1 MERNFE
7 RNRVATVRRII
18 LKAERGVGRAV
29 LRFEVRRATEATM
42 IRSFIVASGVAAI
55 AFGVQCF
62 FFQALVVETDA
73 PKTVAIAD
81 FLPYSM
87 ICTGLVV
94 YLYGTQLQK

>member
-1 MERNFE
+1 LNGIGAAS
-7 RNRVATVRRII
+7 VARTI
-18 LKAERGVGRAV
+18 LKTERGVGRAV
-29 LRFEVRRATEATM
+29 LRFEVRRATEAAM

-73 PKTVAIAD
+73 QKTVAIAD
-81 FLPYSM
+81 FWPYSM

>member
-1 MERNFE
+1 
-7 RNRVATVRRII
+7 
-18 LKAERGVGRAV
+18 
-29 LRFEVRRATEATM
+29 M

-62 FFQALVVETDA
+62 FFQALVVETDVR
-73 PKTVAIAD
+73 KTVAIAD

-94 YLYGTQLQK
+94 YLY

>member
-1 MERNFE
+1 
-7 RNRVATVRRII
+7 
-18 LKAERGVGRAV
+18 
-29 LRFEVRRATEATM
+29 M

-73 PKTVAIAD
+73 QKTVAIAD
-81 FLPYSM
+81 FWPYSM

>member
-1 MERNFE
+1 MNGIA
-7 RNRVATVRRII
+7 VAFVGRTI
-18 LKAERGVGRAV
+18 LKAERGVGRVV
-29 LRFEVRRATEATM
+29 LRLEPRRATEAAM

-73 PKTVAIAD
+73 RKTVAIAD

-94 YLYGTQLQK
+94 YLYGTQLRK